1 MPDDCA
7 SEVDDEELYDECIY
21 NFVKQS
27 INGSSLRQ
35 SVKFIN
41 STTDTVILII
51 GLIFCVVAVGL
62 AIWLCK
68 L

>member
-27 INGSSLRQ
+27 INGSTMSK
-35 SVKFIN
+35 SVNVMTPVDTFIFAA
-41 STTDTVILII
+41 
-51 GLIFCVVAVGL
+51 GLIFCVIA
-62 AIWLCK
+62 AITLLRTLK